1 MKITDTPRARP
12 SPTAQSSEPSTSS
25 RSAPQAGSQALQP
38 RAQHLTCGPGTMP
51 PRSSVGSLPA
61 PSAGEQVG
69 PPGPALRGDR
79 AISKEALRKVD
90 LQLAGYLHVR
100 ASAARRI
107 DDPPTID
114 RLRQGQTALARG
126 IASLALGRGNVAADI
141 AANDGA
147 SYVAVQLQR
156 DAVEFLT
163 RGLTYTRPANAGKPS
178 LLAQRMMRLH
188 ACWPKQFDAELKA
201 HFPNKHAA
209 DEATQ
214 YIAKTVAAR
223 AFASGNCGEHAR
235 VAADSLMQ
243 DGPSPSA
250 VRIAR
255 SVGIDHAWAEGR
267 VDSKELRDDDV
278 ILDGWMR
285 TPVHLREDSHLAN
298 AATETRSEFVGAET
312 QAWLAQ
318 VVAHMAQQVARDP
331 VLYEI
336 TERAD
341 ALAQENFDRRGAPGA
356 ESSVPLNLHLDL
368 LQDASTRSA
377 TQAGIHADIEAS
389 GTAISMGLSIKEAT
403 QPEVVDAM
411 KGARDSLLAQEW
423 PTSQDWK
430 PTPLSPPT

>member
-1 MKITDTPRARP
+1 MKITETSRARP
-12 SPTAQSSEPSTSS
+12 APTAPLSEPGISARSTS
-25 RSAPQAGSQALQP
+25 QAGTSALPP
-38 RAQHLTCGPGTMP
+38 RAPHLSRGPGTMR
-51 PRSSVGSLPA
+51 PRSNADGLPA
-61 PSAGEQVG
+61 APAGKQALPPSLASH
-69 PPGPALRGDR
+69 DR
-79 AISKEALRKVD
+79 AISNKALRKID
-90 LQLAGYLHVR
+90 FSLAGYLHVR
-100 ASAARRI
+100 ASAGRRI
-107 DDPPTID
+107 DDAPTIE
-114 RLRQGQTALARG
+114 RLQQGQSALTKG
-126 IASLALGRGNVAADI
+126 IASLALGRGNVKADI
-141 AANDGA
+141 AANGGA

-163 RGLTYTRPANAGKPS
+163 RGLTYTRPAGAGKPS

-188 ACWPKQFDAELKA
+188 ACWPKQFEAELNA
-201 HFPNKHAA
+201 HFPDKRAA

-235 VAADSLMQ
+235 VGADSLMQ

-255 SVGIDHAWAEGR
+255 SVGIDHAWAEGLI
-267 VDSKELRDDDV
+267 DSEKLQDDDV

-312 QAWLAQ
+312 QAWLAK
-318 VVAHMAQQVARDP
+318 VVAHIAQQVARDP

-356 ESSVPLNLHLDL
+356 ESSVPLNLNLDL
-368 LQDASTRSA
+368 LQQASTRSA
-377 TQAGIHADIEAS
+377 NQASLSADIEAS
-389 GTAISMGLSIKEAT
+389 GTAISMGLPILEAI
-403 QPEVVDAM
+403 QPEVLAAM
-411 KGARDSLLAQEW
+411 KDARDSLLSQEW
-423 PTSQDWK
+423 PTSPDWK
-430 PTPLSPPT
+430 PAPLPPQK